1 MLTLLPDE
9 PFGVGLPPL
18 PSLNVILVI
27 WFLGLAEVLP
37 VLL

>member
-18 PSLNVILVI
+18 PSLNVNLVI
-27 WFLGLAEVLP
+27 WVLGFAEVLA